1 MLSTSRLLTFALRA
15 LALLFILSGLWLLVM
30 PSYNRVLASV
40 ASAFASNGHS
50 IKAFGSHILLDAPGV
65 ASSVTID
72 ALTLE
77 WGMILLSVLVL
88 SAVGIG
94 LTQRLRWL
102 AIFLAL
108 SLVTQIVGLVLM
120 SYAMGWSSGT
130 DSADFL
136 GRSTFGAFAVLT
148 GLLPAIIGGVWCFA
162 VWLPGASNSPS
173 HQQATQGKGIPD
185 NSTLDS
191 RTR

>member
-1 MLSTSRLLTFALRA
+1 MLSTSRLLTFAIRGLV
-15 LALLFILSGLWLLVM
+15 LLLILSGLWLLVM
-30 PSYNRVLASV
+30 PVYNRFLASV
-40 ASAFASNGHS
+40 ASAFVPSGHS
-50 IKAFGSHILLDAPGV
+50 VKAIGPHILLQWPGGTSPITV
-65 ASSVTID
+65 D

-77 WGMILLSVLVL
+77 WGLILLSVLVL

-108 SLVTQIVGLVLM
+108 SLVTQISGLVFL

-130 DSADFL
+130 DSAEFL
-136 GRSTFGAFAVLT
+136 GRTTFGAFAVLT
-148 GLLPAIIGGVWCFA
+148 GLLPAIVGGVWCFA
-162 VWLPGASNSPS
+162 VWLSKASNSPS
-173 HQQATQGKGIPD
+173 YQQATQGSHIPY
-185 NSTLDS
+185 NSTPDS